1 WLRDRHGLALAPE
14 QEAAARTALT
24 APVSVLT
31 GGPGTGKTHTLRG
44 ILLAARA
51 KGLRCVLAAPTGRA
65 AKRMEEATGLPAA
78 TLHRLLELRP
88 GGKAGKG
95 PGDPLAADLVV
106 VDEASML
113 DALLANQLGKAVPPG
128 AHLLLVGDPDQ
139 LPSVGPGNVLDDL
152 IEVGQI
158 PVTHLEHI
166 FRQGA
171 GSGIASNARRVN
183 HGDMPHF
190 GGATQDCFFIP
201 AESAAEA

>member
-88 GGKAGKG
+88 GGKAGR
-95 PGDPLAADLVV
+95 DVANPLEADVVV
-106 VDEASML
+106 VDEVSML
-113 DALLANQLGKAVPPG
+113 DALLANRLARAVPPG

-139 LPSVGPGNVLDDL
+139 LPSVGAGDVLAGLLRGDRF
-152 IEVGQI
+152 
-158 PVTHLEHI
+158 PVTRLERI
-166 FRQGA
+166 FRQGP
-171 GSGIASNARRVN
+171 G
-183 HGDMPHF
+183 
-190 GGATQDCFFIP
+190 
-201 AESAAEA
+201 